1 MRTKRKALSAV
12 LVAIVAVGLMATT
25 ATAGQR
31 ARTEP
36 KAWHGTAQLTLVHGI
51 DGDQGFPVD
60 ISVYRLF
67 VGSQRFNGVT
77 YGTVAGPLEQQAGIY
92 RVAVRAAGA
101 GPYSEP
107 ILKRWI
113 WLGAGANKSVVAHL
127 SADGTPTLSVYRN
140 DVSETG
146 SGARVTVRHNAA
158 VGPVN
163 VRADGTRVIT
173 RLANPNEAVLDIPAT
188 TLRIKVRL
196 AGTGPTVFHAPVAFA
211 EHTNTI
217 IYATLDASGAF
228 TPLLQVLPT
237 A

>member
-12 LVAIVAVGLMATT
+12 LAAIVAVGLMATT
-25 ATAGQR
+25 ATAGHQ

-36 KAWHGTAQLTLVHGI
+36 RTWHGTAQLTLVHGI

-101 GPYSEP
+101 DPYSEP

-113 WLGAGANKSVVAHL
+113 WLGPGANKSVVAHL

-146 SGARVTVRHNAA
+146 SGARVTVRHDARS
-158 VGPVN
+158 
-163 VRADGTRVIT
+163 VR
-173 RLANPNEAVLDIPAT
+173 
-188 TLRIKVRL
+188 
-196 AGTGPTVFHAPVAFA
+196 
-211 EHTNTI
+211 
-217 IYATLDASGAF
+217 
-228 TPLLQVLPT
+228 
-237 A
+237 